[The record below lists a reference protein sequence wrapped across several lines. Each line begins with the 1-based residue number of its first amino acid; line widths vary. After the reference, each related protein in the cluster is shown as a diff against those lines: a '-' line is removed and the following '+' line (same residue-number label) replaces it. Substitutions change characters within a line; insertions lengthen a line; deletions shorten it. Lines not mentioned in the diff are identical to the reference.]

1 MKSFFADRR
10 RRGPSPSP
18 AKNTPPPPTPSAR
31 RKGADGFR
39 GAPRERFIWAP
50 GFSRSPCLPTAG
62 SSIIAARSRTASMVA
77 PLLSASLA
85 LATALTGAIRPR
97 GAGKPLGAAYK
108 AAEATGLLGLGF
120 HVYNILKRPGGLSWH
135 NLFYAAP
142 IGAPA
147 ALTLAGFFGDCALRI
162 EDSKSEPVTLL
173 GQPAGRLIATV
184 ATVGLARNSRRSR
197 PAAFPRRLPQPRD
210 VSARQLAAGVSRASR
225 PRPRRRRSA
234 SPMPRSAAGSG
245 PPRRSA
251 SRGSGFTPSA
261 SRGTWAAW
269 RNASQNLLNG
279 PPLPAPPSFVGLA
292 LVGLAALALMEAD
305 HE

>member
-1 MKSFFADRR
+1 MKAFSPSEATRSVPLTPKKHAPAPDALRAAEGRR
-10 RRGPSPSP
+10 RVQGR
-18 AKNTPPPPTPSAR
+18 
-31 RKGADGFR
+31 
-39 GAPRERFIWAP
+39 
-50 GFSRSPCLPTAG
+50 
-62 SSIIAARSRTASMVA
+62 AARTLHLGAGVLALSVLADSGVEHYRGSFQNRVMVA

-85 LATALTGAIRPR
+85 LASALTGAIRPR

-120 HVYNILKRPGGLSWH
+120 HVYNILKRPGGLSWQ

-142 IGAPA
+142 VGAPA

-162 EDSKSEPVTLL
+162 EDLKSEPVILL

-184 ATVGLARNSRRSR
+184 ATVGLAGTVGEAGLMHFRGAYHN
-197 PAAFPRRLPQPRD
+197 PAMFLPVSLPP
-210 VSARQLAAGVSRASR
+210 VSAGLLAATAAAPERVPHAPVRGWLWATAALGV
-225 PRPRRRRSA
+225 
-234 SPMPRSAAGSG
+234 AGV
-245 PPRRSA
+245 
-251 SRGSGFTPSA
+251 GFHA
-261 SRGTWAAW
+261 FGVWRNMGGW